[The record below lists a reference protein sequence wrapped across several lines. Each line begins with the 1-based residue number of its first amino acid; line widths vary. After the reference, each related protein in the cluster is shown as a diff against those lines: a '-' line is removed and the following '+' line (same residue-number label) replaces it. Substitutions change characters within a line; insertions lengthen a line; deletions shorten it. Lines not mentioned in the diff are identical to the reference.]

1 MDHEMFR
8 SWLAQVDTLTDEQR
22 LALTAVLSGPPPLAA
37 VTAVIEASPSNDR
50 QCPHC
55 GCERASNRGRA
66 DGLRRFRCADC
77 GKSFNALTGTPLA
90 RLRKKELWLGFA
102 GALSE
107 GDTVAQSA
115 ARCDV
120 AASTAFRWRHRF
132 LRAAENRIPLL
143 GGIVEIDET
152 YVLSSCKGERKL
164 DRKARRRGG
173 KAAKRGLSQEQTP
186 ILVAVDRSG
195 ATLSAVL
202 PQVTAKA
209 IQAVLEP
216 ALDPKAMMVTDGNNV
231 YPSCARAMG
240 LSHEALNLS
249 AGERTRGELHIQTVN
264 SRHERLKGFLRPRRG
279 IATKY
284 LGNYLNW
291 FHQIGMSQTLPPR
304 GCLNAAIGINLRT
317 IPLPNAH

>member
-1 MDHEMFR
+1 M
-8 SWLAQVDTLTDEQR
+8 
-22 LALTAVLSGPPPLAA
+22 
-37 VTAVIEASPSNDR
+37 
-50 QCPHC
+50 
-55 GCERASNRGRA
+55 
-66 DGLRRFRCADC
+66 
-77 GKSFNALTGTPLA
+77 A
-90 RLRKKELWLGFA
+90 RLRKKALWLGFA

-216 ALDPKAMMVTDGNNV
+216 ALDPKAT
-231 YPSCARAMG
+231 
-240 LSHEALNLS
+240 
-249 AGERTRGELHIQTVN
+249 
-264 SRHERLKGFLRPRRG
+264 PRIR
-279 IATKY
+279 
-284 LGNYLNW
+284 
-291 FHQIGMSQTLPPR
+291 
-304 GCLNAAIGINLRT
+304 
-317 IPLPNAH
+317 